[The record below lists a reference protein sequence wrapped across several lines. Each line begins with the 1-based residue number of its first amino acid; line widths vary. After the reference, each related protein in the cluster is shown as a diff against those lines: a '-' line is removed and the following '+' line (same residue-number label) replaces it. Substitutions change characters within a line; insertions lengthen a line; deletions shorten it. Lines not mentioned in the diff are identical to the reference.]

1 MQTLQTLQP
10 CHKFHPLNSQNNTH
24 LKSGRLTLPESVLQQ
39 LDLKQGS
46 RLILIVGEDG
56 TLHLMS
62 LREQVRK
69 LRGVLKNISPNR
81 SLVDELI
88 QERREEAAKSG
99 FFVKTGNM
107 SVSYM

>member
-1 MQTLQTLQP
+1 MSQISHPKQLEQYTLEMEA
-10 CHKFHPLNSQNNTH
+10 
-24 LKSGRLTLPESVLQQ
+24 SGRLTLPESVLQQ

-56 TLHLMS
+56 TLRLMS

-69 LRGVLKNISPNR
+69 LRGILKNISPNR

-88 QERREEAAKSG
+88 QERRQEAASE
-99 FFVKTGNM
+99 
-107 SVSYM
+107 

>member
-1 MQTLQTLQP
+1 MSQISPAKQPEQYTLEMEA
-10 CHKFHPLNSQNNTH
+10 
-24 LKSGRLTLPESVLQQ
+24 SGRLNLPESVLQQ

-56 TLHLMS
+56 TLRLIS

-69 LRGVLKNISPNR
+69 LRGILKNISPNR

-88 QERREEAAKSG
+88 QERREEAASE
-99 FFVKTGNM
+99 
-107 SVSYM
+107 

>member
-1 MQTLQTLQP
+1 LIFKSCSKNANTSNITVMSQISYPKQPEQYTLEMEAL
-10 CHKFHPLNSQNNTH
+10 
-24 LKSGRLTLPESVLQQ
+24 GRLTLPESVLQQ

-56 TLHLMS
+56 TLRLIS

-69 LRGVLKNISPNR
+69 LRGILKNISPNR

-88 QERREEAAKSG
+88 QERREEAASE
-99 FFVKTGNM
+99 
-107 SVSYM
+107 